1 MSRYSR
7 WEKESKLVSCD
18 VLTRVTTLPGC
29 GTGYGR
35 KISASSMLKGVAVI
49 PIPSAIVIT
58 TTAVS
63 PGVRRRLRIA

>member
-1 MSRYSR
+1 MSR
-7 WEKESKLVSCD
+7 E
-18 VLTRVTTLPGC
+18 VLTRVTTSPGL